1 MYLFL
6 TGLVLFFCMH
16 VLTVTP
22 LLRREV
28 LGRLSDPQRKTTVAI
43 LSLGGIVLV
52 GMGWHAVPEDL
63 MFSPILLVRGA
74 APWLV
79 SVAFILFVAGGVGV
93 RSYIRRHLH
102 HPMLIGVTLW
112 SVVHLMA
119 NGGLRE
125 TLLFGSFLAFSLYA
139 LAIEFSC
146 GKRAVFTPSLR
157 WDGVVVISG
166 LLAAGGIMHAHRLLF
181 GVAVIG

>member
-6 TGLVLFFCMH
+6 TGLILFFCMH

-28 LGRLSDPQRKTTVAI
+28 LGRLSDTQRKVIVAL
-43 LSLGGIVLV
+43 LSLAGIVLV
-52 GMGWHAVPEDL
+52 CMGWPAAPGNL
-63 MFSPILLVRGA
+63 MFSPFLSVRVL

-79 SVAFILFVAGGVGV
+79 SVAFILFVAGGMGV
-93 RSYIRRHLH
+93 RSHIRRYLH

-125 TLLFGSFLAFSLYA
+125 TLLFWSFLAFSLYA

-146 GKRAVFTPSLR
+146 GKRAVFIPSLR

-166 LLAAGGIMHAHRLLF
+166 LLVAGGIMHAHRFLF